1 MLFIIYDFIDLLVGI
16 ISEIVL
22 VIIL

>member
-1 MLFIIYDFIDLLVGI
+1 MLFIIYDFIDLLFGI